1 MTSTPFLGEAS
12 CLLAALMW
20 AVAVTLFRPA
30 IERYDPWTVN
40 LGRSAIAV
48 LLLGATTVALGEV
61 GALLAAPRAA
71 LGIVAVSGI
80 VGLALG
86 DTALFAAVRRIGVHR
101 TLLFQT
107 LGPVFAA
114 ALAIG
119 FYGEGASLGRLA
131 GVAVILAGVALVVAS
146 DRSRSAAD
154 AGRSDLPG
162 YALAAL
168 AALGQG
174 AGVVLAKDGLD
185 EMPLVAASFLRLAA
199 GALAMTV
206 VVGLMGRLGAV
217 AAALSRRRTLG
228 QLAAPTLLGNY
239 VSFLLLMAG
248 VAMVP
253 ASVAAV
259 LLSTSPVFSFF
270 LDHFLAGTPITVRGL
285 GGTILAVAGV
295 AVLTLAG

>member
-1 MTSTPFLGEAS
+1 MTATPWLGEAA
-12 CLLAALMW
+12 CLFAALMW

-30 IERYDPWTVN
+30 VEQYDPWTVN
-40 LGRSAIAV
+40 LGRSVIAA
-48 LLLGATTVALGEV
+48 LLLGASTVAMGESRT
-61 GALLAAPRAA
+61 LLAAPPAA
-71 LGIVAVSGI
+71 LAVVAVSGV

-86 DTALFAAVRRIGVHR
+86 DTALFAAVGRIGVHR

-114 ALAIG
+114 ALSIG
-119 FYGEGASLGRLA
+119 FYGEKAGLGRLA
-131 GVAVILAGVALVVAS
+131 GVAVILAGVFLVVSAE
-146 DRSRSAAD
+146 RSRSAAD
-154 AGRSDLPG
+154 AEGADVLG
-162 YALAAL
+162 YSLAAL

-206 VVGLMGRLGAV
+206 VVGLLGRLGPVTSALLRPRT
-217 AAALSRRRTLG
+217 LSR
-228 QLAAPTLLGNY
+228 LAAPTLLGNY

-248 VAMVP
+248 VALAP

-259 LLSTSPVFSFF
+259 LLATSPVFSFF
-270 LDHFLAGTPITVRGL
+270 LDHYLAGTPITARGL
-285 GGTILAVAGV
+285 GGTLLAVAGV
-295 AVLTLAG
+295 GVLALAG